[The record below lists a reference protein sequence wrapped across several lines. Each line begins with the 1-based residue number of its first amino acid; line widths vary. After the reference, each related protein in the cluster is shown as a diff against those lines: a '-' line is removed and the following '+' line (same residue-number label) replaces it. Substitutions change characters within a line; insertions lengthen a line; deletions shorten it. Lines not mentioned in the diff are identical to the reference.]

1 MPLNDYICSKC
12 NKVFTIKSSD
22 STANCP
28 VCNAKSDWTPSFSYR
43 KSPFKAFVTKHI
55 NGQPIEIDS
64 ITKLRK
70 VEKQY
75 GVNFPAY
82 GDSMLGDSGQKE
94 THWTDEHGVTHRE

>member
-1 MPLNDYICSKC
+1 MPMNDYSCPKC
-12 NKVFTIKSSD
+12 NKIFTINSSD
-22 STANCP
+22 DTNQCP
-28 VCNAKSDWTPSFSYR
+28 ICDTTSKWVPSSSHQR
-43 KSPFKAFVTKHI
+43 PFKSFITTHVT
-55 NGQPIEIDS
+55 GQPIEIDS

-82 GDSMLGDSGQKE
+82 GGTMLGDSGQKE